1 MRGHFS
7 LVSLCAPIH
16 SPSTTTKTITA
27 TANWCIFSRQI
38 ASRSFAVIPQSQ
50 FWAVREAAAAAAL
63 LNSPQWK
70 GTHTHTHTFCRKK
83 QAILPASRT
92 TPSTTQLGAVRWVGL
107 HSCKSVR
114 PFYYATIIAAAE
126 ALGTATAATKA
137 HKRLALFYCFL
148 CFAVRPQ
155 RRARQLAL
163 ATINLLLSL
172 LLSPHQHHHH
182 HQHCYHQQQQQFFF
196 FFPATIANWESVA
209 INFANRYLISSA
221 NWARGLYA
229 FEREKKWANQI
240 EVNLGKA
247 TSAVL
252 QQNAAFSVW
261 QREQQQAIFFISG
274 RD

>member
-27 TANWCIFSRQI
+27 TAKLIGAFFPAKLQVAHLQSFLSHSSELSEKQQQQQHCWTH
-38 ASRSFAVIPQSQ
+38 RSE
-50 FWAVREAAAAAAL
+50 RE
-63 LNSPQWK
+63 
-70 GTHTHTHTFCRKK
+70 HTHTHTFCRKK

-172 LLSPHQHHHH
+172 LSPHQHHHH

-221 NWARGLYA
+221 NWARGFYA